1 MKGDFMSNKE
11 NNEFNDPN
19 MKEKCETHKME
30 NENYNYADNR
40 HINPNYADY
49 ENAIKGETVS
59 VSKRGLKTA
68 VAGVLIFAVAGG
80 SGFAVGRAIN
90 HGPGMDG
97 TRQATGKNIEKH
109 HGMRNEDKNHNSKPP
124 DNGRDNDE
132 NNNRK
137 RRDNERD
144 GPDEKIKDNEK
155 ASKPSN
161 GPKKENNG
169 INKGPKNNNV

>member
-11 NNEFNDPN
+11 NNEFNNPN
-19 MKEKCETHKME
+19 MKGKCETHKME

-80 SGFAVGRAIN
+80 SGFAVGRATN

-97 TRQATGKNIEKH
+97 TGQATGKNIQKH
-109 HGMRNEDKNHNSKPP
+109 HGMRNEDITYNKEMMENIKKI
-124 DNGRDNDE
+124 GGDE
-132 NNNRK
+132 N
-137 RRDNERD
+137 
-144 GPDEKIKDNEK
+144 
-155 ASKPSN
+155 
-161 GPKKENNG
+161 
-169 INKGPKNNNV
+169 